1 MGKKFMKIGMV
12 QLVTSI
18 CDRLQNKFS
27 VELVIEGKRGLGK
40 STLAWNLA
48 KRVKREMKKRGIDK
62 YNFKANRDLLYTQKE
77 VMKFLND
84 WYRTAIADEY
94 INVVF
99 NRDFYSTNQ
108 KDIIKMMNMN
118 RDHCNCLIACVP
130 SFKTLD
136 SQVKNMISM
145 RITVVRRGL
154 AILHTPNK
162 TIYSKDIWDEAFN
175 EKIERKWLE
184 KGLTNPKY
192 SNLTTCRG
200 YITFPKMSD
209 KDEMKYQEI
218 KNKKRNLIAG
228 EKGLNGD
235 GEEEREPIEI
245 IYDALINGKIKS
257 MATLEG
263 MGLGHSIELDL
274 LKAKL
279 QRLLRKNHKPTK
291 ITSFFYD
298 LKENPEMQDNIK
310 RSQLDVL
317 LGELK

>member
-12 QLVTSI
+12 QLVSSI

-27 VELVIEGKRGLGK
+27 VEMVIEGKRGLGK
-40 STLAWNLA
+40 STLAWIIA
-48 KRVKREMKKRGIDK
+48 KRIRREMKKRGLEDYK
-62 YNFKANRDLLYTQKE
+62 FKPHKDLLYTQKE

-84 WYRTAIADEY
+84 WKRTAIADEL

-99 NRDFYSTNQ
+99 NRDFYSQNQ

-136 SQVKNMISM
+136 SQVKNMISL

-154 AILHTPNK
+154 GILHTPNK

-184 KGLTNPKY
+184 KGMTNPRY
-192 SNLTTCRG
+192 ANLTTCRG

-209 KDEMKYQEI
+209 KDEIKYQEI
-218 KNKKRNLIAG
+218 KNKKRSIIAG
-228 EKGLNGD
+228 EKGLNSNED
-235 GEEEREPIEI
+235 NKEPIEI
-245 IYDALINGKIKS
+245 IYDALINGKIKG

-263 MGLGHSIELDL
+263 MGLAHNIDAEL
-274 LKAKL
+274 LKGKL
-279 QRLLRKNHKPTK
+279 HRLLRNNHKPTK
-291 ITSFFYD
+291 ITSYFYD
-298 LKENPEMQDNIK
+298 LKENNEMQDNIK
-310 RSQLDVL
+310 RSQLDIL
-317 LGELK
+317 LGDLK